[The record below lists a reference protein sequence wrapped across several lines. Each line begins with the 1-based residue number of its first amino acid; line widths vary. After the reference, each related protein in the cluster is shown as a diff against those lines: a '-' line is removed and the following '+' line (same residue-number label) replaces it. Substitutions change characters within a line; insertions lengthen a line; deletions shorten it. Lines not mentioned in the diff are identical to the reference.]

1 MIAPRHYERPDTRE
15 AVRGLANM
23 VKTLAV
29 YNQWTNRNGLAL
41 VSALEKI
48 HPGFEDA
55 YREAAGKTVL
65 MPEVDR
71 LLNNIDALRRQLETK
86 PIR

>member
-1 MIAPRHYERPDTRE
+1 MNDLDTRE

-29 YNQWTNRNGLAL
+29 YNQWSNRNGLAL
-41 VSALEKI
+41 VSALEKT

-55 YREAAGKTVL
+55 YMEALGTPVL
-65 MPEVDR
+65 MPEVDQ
-71 LLNNIDALRRQLETK
+71 LLDNIDALLRQLGTT
-86 PIR
+86 